1 MTLKAYYVTD
11 NNETSEIIF
20 AETRAKA
27 IYKSETLAWVGD
39 WTVMRARRVKWA
51 DEYAEAGDVPL
62 QAMLDH
68 GWALECEVCRAQ
80 TNDIV
85 LIEDNSSIKYGI
97 EIRCADCAKGDETV
111 G

>member
-1 MTLKAYYVTD
+1 MLKAYYVSD
-11 NNETSEIIF
+11 NDEISEIVF

-27 IYKSETLAWVGD
+27 IYNSETLAWAGD
-39 WTVMRARRVKWA
+39 WKVMRAKRIKWA
-51 DEYAEAGDVPL
+51 DVYAEAGDVPL

-68 GWALECEVCRAQ
+68 GWALECETCHSH

-85 LIEDNSSIKYGI
+85 LRPDDSSVKYGV
-97 EIRCADCAKGDETV
+97 EILCAECAKGDENN